1 MSDGAASAFY
11 ARRARQADSGFRP
24 AALALHAWFD
34 ELLGL
39 LFAER
44 AVRRYGSASE
54 VTSHAGDLEARLA
67 RLLASDEMAAELMAR
82 LPHLHE
88 LLCEDAAAIFAADP
102 AAVSAEEVIAVYNTF
117 YAIAA
122 YRVANAL
129 VTRGVR
135 LLPRALSELAHARTG
150 IDIHPGA
157 SIGRRFC
164 IDHGTGVVIGQTA
177 VIGDDVRLYQGV
189 TLGGTSL
196 HRPDRPVKR
205 HPTVEDRVIIYANA
219 TVLGG
224 DTVIGHDSVL
234 GGSVWVTQSVPPH
247 SKVIFEPVVRTST
260 RRMVRP

>member
-1 MSDGAASAFY
+1 MSEPESKAFH
-11 ARRARQADSGFRP
+11 ARRARQVDSGFRP
-24 AALALHAWFD
+24 AALALHSWFD

-44 AVRRYGSASE
+44 AIHTYASAAE
-54 VTSHAGDLEARLA
+54 ADAHAEELEARLA
-67 RLLASDEMAAELMAR
+67 RLLASPEMAAELMAR
-82 LPHLHE
+82 LPELFE
-88 LLCEDAAAIFAADP
+88 LLCEDAAAIFDADP
-102 AAVSAEEVIAVYNTF
+102 AAVSTEEVIAVYNTF

-122 YRVANAL
+122 YRVAHAL
-129 VTRGVR
+129 VTRGVNM
-135 LLPRALSELAHARTG
+135 LPRALSELAHGLTG

-157 SIGRRFC
+157 TIGRRFC

-177 VIGDDVRLYQGV
+177 IIGNDVRIYQGV

-196 HRPDRPVKR
+196 HRPDRQQKR

-247 SKVIFEPVVRTST
+247 SKVIFEPTVRTSP
-260 RRMVRP
+260 RKVADS